1 MAAQMQM
8 DTGMDIK
15 QTART
20 TINRMRK
27 RGTYDRE
34 VIHAILDRSIVCHV
48 GVVVDGTP
56 RVLPTLHAR
65 LDDSVF
71 IHGAASNRMLRTAA
85 EGIEV
90 CLTATLI
97 DGLVMARSA
106 FHHSVNYRSAVIFG
120 VATEVTDRERKL
132 AAMRALV
139 EHIAPGRWDNSRQP
153 NPKELAA
160 TSILELPI
168 AEASAKVRTGG
179 PLDDEEDYA
188 LPVWAGVIPL
198 TTRASIPTVDA
209 RLTPTIAMPPHIS
222 EFRPPDA
229 RALGSAHDGAPFER
243 SVDGILISTDAA
255 RLDLRVVH
263 DFLATQSY
271 WAEGVPREIVA
282 RSIAN
287 ALCFG
292 VYEGTKQIGF
302 ARVISD
308 YATFAYLADVF
319 IIKEYRGRGL
329 SKALMDTIIA
339 HPHLQGLRRFTLG
352 TADAHGLYRKYGFT
366 DAPHPERQ
374 MERADPDIYRR
385 INAGAK

>member
-1 MAAQMQM
+1 MKE
-8 DTGMDIK
+8 IK
-15 QTART
+15 PTSRT

-34 VIHAILDRSIVCHV
+34 TIHAILDGSLVCHV
-48 GVVVDGTP
+48 GVTIDGAP

-65 LDDSVF
+65 IDDCVY
-71 IHGAASNRMLRTAA
+71 IHGAASNRMLGTAA
-85 EGIEV
+85 EGVEI

-120 VATEVTDRERKL
+120 VATEVTDTPRKL

-139 EHIAPGRWDNSRQP
+139 EHIAPGRWEGSRQP

-168 AEASAKVRTGG
+168 TEASAKVRTGG

-188 LPVWAGVIPL
+188 LPHWAGVIPL
-198 TTRASIPTVDA
+198 RTDALLPTADS

-222 EFRPPDA
+222 EYRAPDGRVA
-229 RALGSAHDGAPFER
+229 GSAHDGAPFER
-243 SVDGILISTDAA
+243 TIDGFLISTDAA
-255 RLDLRVVH
+255 RLDLDVIH
-263 DFLATQSY
+263 DFLSTQSY
-271 WAEGVPREIVA
+271 WAEGVPREVVG

-287 ALCFG
+287 SLCFG
-292 VYEGTKQIGF
+292 VYDGARQVGF

-319 IIKEYRGRGL
+319 IIEPYRGRGL
-329 SKALMDTIIA
+329 SKALMDAVIS
-339 HPHLQGLRRFTLG
+339 HPHLQGLRRWLLG
-352 TADAHGLYRKYGFT
+352 TADAHGLYRKYGF
-366 DAPHPERQ
+366 AEPRHPERQ
-374 MERADPDIYRR
+374 MERGDPDICRHVG
-385 INAGAK
+385 GAK

>member
-1 MAAQMQM
+1 MEE
-8 DTGMDIK
+8 IK
-15 QTART
+15 PTSRT
-20 TINRMRK
+20 TVNRMRK

-34 VIHAILDRSIVCHV
+34 VIHSILDRSLVCHV
-48 GVVVDGTP
+48 GVVVDGAP

-71 IHGAASNRMLRTAA
+71 IHGAASNRLLRTAA
-85 EGIEV
+85 EGVEV

-120 VATEVTDRERKL
+120 IATAVTDTPRKL

-139 EHIAPGRWDNSRQP
+139 EHIAPGRWENSRQP

-168 AEASAKVRTGG
+168 TEASAKVRTGG
-179 PLDDEEDYA
+179 PLDDDEDYV
-188 LPVWAGVIPL
+188 LPHWAGVIPL
-198 TTRASIPTVDA
+198 RTDA
-209 RLTPTIAMPPHIS
+209 LLPIADPRLTPTIAMPPHIS
-222 EFRPPDA
+222 EYRPPDA
-229 RALGSAHDGAPFER
+229 RALGFAHDGAPFER
-243 SVDGILISTDAA
+243 TVDGFLISTDTA
-255 RLDLRVVH
+255 RLDLGVIH
-263 DFLATQSY
+263 EFLATQSY

-292 VYEGTKQIGF
+292 VYDGARQIGF

-319 IIKEYRGRGL
+319 IIREYRGRGL
-329 SKALMDTIIA
+329 SKALMDAIVA

-352 TADAHGLYRKYGFT
+352 TADAHGLYRKYGF
-366 DAPHPERQ
+366 APQPHPERQ
-374 MERADPDIYRR
+374 MERYDPDIYRR
-385 INAGAK
+385 ADAAAK

>member
-1 MAAQMQM
+1 MAVQMEE
-8 DTGMDIK
+8 IK
-15 QTART
+15 PTART
-20 TINRMRK
+20 TVNRMRK

-34 VIHAILDRSIVCHV
+34 VIHAILDRSLVCHV
-48 GVVVDGTP
+48 GVVVDGAP

-65 LDDSVF
+65 LGDSVF
-71 IHGAASNRMLRTAA
+71 IHGAASNRMIRTAA
-85 EGIEV
+85 EGVEM
-90 CLTATLI
+90 CLTATLV

-120 VATEVTDRERKL
+120 FATEVTDTQRKL

-139 EHIAPGRWDNSRQP
+139 EHIAPDRWDGTRWP

-168 AEASAKVRTGG
+168 NEASAKVRTGG

-188 LPVWAGVIPL
+188 LPYWAGVIPL
-198 TTRASIPTVDA
+198 STRTLAPVADE
-209 RLTPTIAMPPHIS
+209 RLNPAIAMPPHIS
-222 EFRPPDA
+222 EYRPPDA
-229 RALGSAHDGAPFER
+229 RVFGCAHDGAPFER
-243 SVDGILISTDAA
+243 TIDGFLISTDTA
-255 RLDLRVVH
+255 RLDLGVIH
-263 DFLATQSY
+263 AFLATQSY

-292 VYEGTKQIGF
+292 VYDGARQIGF

-329 SKALMDTIIA
+329 SKAMMDAIIA
-339 HPHLQGLRRFTLG
+339 HPHLQGLRRFTLA
-352 TADAHGLYRKYGFT
+352 TADAHGLYRTYGFT
-366 DAPHPERQ
+366 EPPHPERQ

-385 INAGAK
+385 MIASAK